1 MPRWSVDGDDQPSID
16 NLCSGDVNRTEE
28 GNLSEISQWLV
39 PISPGYFYQVCKL
52 HPLLCSPLHPVQ
64 PSCSSWPDLA
74 ILHLLCGFLPIKN
87 YSIIDNFLWMSNY
100 KLGIV
105 IEKKSTDDV
114 SFTLL
119 ILWVTLYYF
128 QIRFIIL
135 CWSLTWDLFLP
146 SPYFHS
152 SRCVFLW
159 KCQFHW
165 RQWSS
170 LMCL

>member
-1 MPRWSVDGDDQPSID
+1 MTSS
-16 NLCSGDVNRTEE
+16 N
-28 GNLSEISQWLV
+28 ISRLFL
-39 PISPGYFYQVCKL
+39 PGLQATSS
-52 HPLLCSPLHPVQ
+52 PLLTTSSCPAQLLP
-64 PSCSSWPDLA
+64 PSWVRPDWPDLA

-114 SFTLL
+114 SFTFS

-146 SPYFHS
+146 SPYFLS